1 MPIEEIVKFVYEYVR
16 AKKLK
21 LIFRSNCGLGL
32 RIAAINLYVT
42 MYAYVFTFKGHVLPQ
57 YYNIS
62 LDSTTVD
69 ISENFVST
77 LKLAIIPQNR
87 RIDYSAMT

>member
-21 LIFRSNCGLGL
+21 LISRSNCGLGQ
-32 RIAAINLYVT
+32 RIAAINLCVT
-42 MYAYVFTFKGHVLPQ
+42 MYAYVFTFQGHVLPQ

-69 ISENFVST
+69 ICENFVST